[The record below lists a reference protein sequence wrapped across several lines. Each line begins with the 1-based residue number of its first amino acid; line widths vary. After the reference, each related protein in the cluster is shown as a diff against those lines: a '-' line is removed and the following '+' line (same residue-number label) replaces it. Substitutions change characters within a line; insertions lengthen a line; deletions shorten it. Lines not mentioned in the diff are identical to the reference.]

1 MKIGAANSY
10 YLIRT
15 CSESIEALEPG
26 GIDQR
31 ASIVQEH
38 ALQYNGQCISLAY
51 RPAIPPYPVIYSSYS
66 SSLAAKGML

>member
-31 ASIVQEH
+31 ASMVQEH
-38 ALQYNGQCISLAY
+38 ALQCKGQCISLAY
-51 RPAIPPYPVIYSSYS
+51 RPAIPALSGNLQFLQQQARS
-66 SSLAAKGML
+66 